1 MLKKLKK
8 TLTLSEIYN
17 KKIDTSDIAKLELI
31 KDEMI
36 DEMKKPVG
44 WHTMGVPLVAS
55 CFLALFSFIIPQVS
69 FWKGIYALMGWPQ
82 YALMIGIMVSAFSYA
97 FLIVLSLFFVA
108 KGSYLFLKFHL
119 VILSITTLS
128 SLLFIIYC
136 FFSALADSDVH
147 VLLFG
152 LSFAGVF
159 AAYLSFKCLDT
170 SIFYRMIA
178 YCLHN
183 RAWRKQIE
191 MQRKKP
197 HLVK

>member
-108 KGSYLFLKFHL
+108 KGSYLFFK
-119 VILSITTLS
+119 IPLSYSFDNNIIFFALHH
-128 SLLFIIYC
+128 LLF
-136 FFSALADSDVH
+136 FFGISRLRRACITIW
-147 VLLFG
+147 
-152 LSFAGVF
+152 SFICG
-159 AAYLSFKCLDT
+159 SFCCIPFL
-170 SIFYRMIA
+170 
-178 YCLHN
+178 
-183 RAWRKQIE
+183 
-191 MQRKKP
+191 
-197 HLVK
+197 